1 MDKMRITLD
10 GREFEI
16 APQFLERVAEALRFA
31 LDNSEQI
38 RGCEHS
44 AELRTTAELF
54 TSLYRSRAAG
64 AGTPENPSALSVE
77 RDGSRLKGVIRLLDE
92 AGVPHYSPEPVAS
105 FGTDFVVLKG
115 GLPRQV
121 MSRLRSL
128 GGVHALDGEL
138 HELPDSPVRR

>member
-1 MDKMRITLD
+1 MDKLRITLD

-16 APQFLERVAEALRFA
+16 APRLLDCLAEALQFA
-31 LDNSEQI
+31 LANSEQI

-44 AELRTTAELF
+44 AELRTTAKLF
-54 TSLYRSRAAG
+54 RSLYRSHATG
-64 AGTPENPSALSVE
+64 PGTSGSPSALSVE
-77 RDGSRLKGVIRLLDE
+77 RDRGRLEGVIRLLDE

-105 FGTDFVVLKG
+105 FGTDFVVLKDE
-115 GLPRQV
+115 LPRQV

-138 HELPDSPVRR
+138 HELPDSIVRC